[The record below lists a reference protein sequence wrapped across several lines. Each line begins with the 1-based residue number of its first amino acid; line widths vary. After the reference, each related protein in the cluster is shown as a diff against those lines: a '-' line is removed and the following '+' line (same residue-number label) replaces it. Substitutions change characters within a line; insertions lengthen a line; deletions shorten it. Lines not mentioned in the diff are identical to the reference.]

1 MLRTVGSHLVLNA
14 LAPAQLVLSVAI
26 ADAAQATEKLVVTQ
40 GDHEV
45 AVREIL
51 DQHGTRLHIADVVAG
66 PISVTY
72 AAQVEGTS
80 VAMEPSEIDNIRY
93 LRQSRYCESDMLAPT
108 ARAHFGGLKGRE
120 LFSAVGEWVN
130 AQVRYVSGSS
140 NSTDGALRTLI
151 SRKGV
156 CRDFAHL
163 VVALLRSLDVPARV
177 VSAYAPGLTPMDFHA
192 VAEAFVDGAWH
203 VVDATGKAP
212 RHSLVRIATGRD
224 AADVA
229 FLTVIGG
236 QVNFTSLVVTATSD
250 EFVLD
255 NHTDLV
261 QLH

>member
-1 MLRTVGSHLVLNA
+1 MLRTVGSHLVLTA

-26 ADAAQATEKLVVTQ
+26 VDASKATEKLVVTQ

-66 PISVTY
+66 PIDVRY
-72 AAQVEGTS
+72 DAQIQGTS
-80 VAMEPSEIDNIRY
+80 AAVEPSEIDNIRY

-108 ARAHFGGLKGRE
+108 ARSHFGGLAGRD
-120 LFSAVGEWVN
+120 LFSAVGEWVG
-130 AQVRYVSGSS
+130 AQVRYVPGSS

-151 SRKGV
+151 ARKGV

-163 VVALLRSLDVPARV
+163 VVALLRALDVPARV
-177 VSAYAPGLTPMDFHA
+177 VSTYAPGLTPMDFHA

-212 RHSLVRIATGRD
+212 RQSLVRIATGRD
-224 AADVA
+224 AADIA
-229 FLTVIGG
+229 FVTVIGG

-250 EFVLD
+250 EFILD
-255 NHTDLV
+255 DHTALV